1 MSMSILG
8 AKRVRATMF
17 FRFLLFST
25 VLLSTLLPARC
36 QGDQEYIFPSPGD
49 YPVLKQAGKKAEDFV
64 PRGWTVLA
72 RAEGDLNGDGIDDC
86 AMAVKGESEKFKVR
100 DRDKLGVDLFDTNPR
115 ILIVLFGGKDA
126 FGLATAS
133 KTIVPIPDTPL
144 MEEPLWELAV
154 KKGILELEVQEY
166 YNAGSWRM
174 GMSRYKFRYQDR
186 AFYLIGAD
194 TTDIHRGS
202 GEQIDVSYDFLSGK
216 ASVKKGNIADDNEA
230 KPEWKKIEPPC
241 LRTMD
246 SLEKLYQWEAI
257 PGYRL

>member
-1 MSMSILG
+1 
-8 AKRVRATMF
+8 MF

-64 PRGWTVLA
+64 PRGWTVQA

-86 AMAVKGESEKFKVR
+86 VMAVKGESEKFKVR

-144 MEEPLWELAV
+144 MEEPLRELVV

-166 YNAGSWRM
+166 YNAGSGGWACLD
-174 GMSRYKFRYQDR
+174 MSSAIKTEPSISSVPIPPISIVAAASRSTSATISFPGR
-186 AFYLIGAD
+186 
-194 TTDIHRGS
+194 HR
-202 GEQIDVSYDFLSGK
+202 
-216 ASVKKGNIADDNEA
+216 
-230 KPEWKKIEPPC
+230 
-241 LRTMD
+241 
-246 SLEKLYQWEAI
+246 
-257 PGYRL
+257 